1 MLVKIKKIID
11 NTLAEVEILIKA
23 PTEQEYITVA
33 EKLEDKLSFATIDGI
48 ILLSKSEIMYIR
60 SQKNYLELFTKDKIY
75 KMRSPLYQL
84 EKRLG
89 DSFIRVSRSCLINID
104 NIDRLATDL
113 FLGVVAYV
121 GSAKIPV
128 SKNYFKVISEKI
140 SEMGGGEN

>member
-11 NTLAEVEILIKA
+11 NTLPEVEILIKA
-23 PTEQEYITVA
+23 PTEQEYITVT
-33 EKLEDKLSFATIDGI
+33 EKLEDKSSFATIDGI
-48 ILLSKSEIMYIR
+48 ILLSKSEIMYIK

-89 DSFIRVSRSCLINID
+89 DSFIRVSRSYLININ

-121 GSAKIPV
+121 GNAKIPV